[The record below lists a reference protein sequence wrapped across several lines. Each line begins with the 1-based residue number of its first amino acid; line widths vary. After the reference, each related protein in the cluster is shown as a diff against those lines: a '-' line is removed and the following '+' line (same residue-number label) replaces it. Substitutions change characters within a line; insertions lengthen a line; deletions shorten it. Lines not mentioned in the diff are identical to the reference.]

1 MVARHVPSH
10 ACMPGDAD
18 ACMAGARR
26 SLQGTSLQGTIG
38 TRELLAALPA
48 VQHLE
53 ALSLYHGEGAAG
65 DCLAATDIAQRFAA
79 CAGAWRLQVPQGR
92 APSQLAHDL
101 PPGSLAAVQ
110 HLAADFPSMPHV
122 EEAAV
127 SGHVASGLSCV
138 TAAAPN
144 ITTLQLSL
152 PYHSGAKEAVMA
164 MVAPL
169 RAAAHLQTIWLYHP
183 TLSHGDGAEA
193 QVALLEALVRGIA
206 EPEPGPEG
214 SGRHGACA
222 LRRVLLHRAGPG
234 RLAAVLDAC
243 RASLA
248 RDGIRVGLAVDFY

>member
-1 MVARHVPSH
+1 MA
-10 ACMPGDAD
+10 G
-18 ACMAGARR
+18 AGARR
-26 SLQGTSLQGTIG
+26 SLQGTIG
-38 TRELLAALPA
+38 TRALLAALPA
-48 VQHLE
+48 VQQLE
-53 ALSLYHGEGAAG
+53 ALSLYHGDGAAG
-65 DCLAATDIAQRFAA
+65 DCLAATDVVKRFAA

-110 HLAADFPSMPHV
+110 HLAADFPRTSMPHI
-122 EEAAV
+122 EAAAV
-127 SGHVASGLSCV
+127 SGHVASVLSCV